1 MIKSTF
7 TLPENSFNQ
16 VFALLARLFLRRRFF
31 EDFSQY
37 ITMLKKDRSPLW
49 HTLPRGINDFNKL
62 DYTLPEDV
70 SIQVLAFDLKKKKKI
85 YLYPLK

>member
-7 TLPENSFNQ
+7 TLSENSFNQ
-16 VFALLARLFLRRRFF
+16 VLALLARLFLRRFF

-62 DYTLPEDV
+62 DYTLHEDV
-70 SIQVLAFDLKKKKKI
+70 SIQVLAFDLKKRRRKFI
-85 YLYPLK
+85 YIP